1 MSAICITIPKS
12 IKWEDY
18 QKELAAVED
27 ESQEM
32 NYRIPTLPK
41 DVQVGDKCYIC
52 HDGYIK
58 GWMKISFIGK
68 RDGFQCTT
76 TGENWDDGYY
86 VSRTGQFHYLKE
98 PIPMKGFMGY
108 RKIEDIQESKMS
120 NLNHI
125 IRNVLTEIK
134 EFARA
139 GRVTVQSL
147 PEFIQLCQ
155 SIGINDKNVDTAIG
169 EYAFIEVGSSLER
182 CKMDYQYTNGYE
194 DYEGGADFYKRQY
207 YFQHQHKN
215 VLRLEF
221 DDNIKIDDVTKVAL
235 SPAEMKTSA
244 RSFAYKGAV
253 GFNEDMARELK
264 QFVESQLSYGKDV
277 KFIVHCR
284 QGASR
289 SAAIGT
295 YITKKI
301 GDDINS
307 FLGAHHTED
316 NQQFRIGAGRKGEPK
331 RMNSRVLDYVGKE
344 EGWEDGWYKDP
355 IDKYSDAWAG
365 RIRVFGKNGIKSDNA
380 KNTIINSWNKL
391 VQYHGE
397 EKAKELFPD
406 CFDLYQQAASMNED
420 FEHTYHYNDKG
431 KKTQQVDSTEWTQG
445 NNGKAGFFHKLG
457 DSASRFQEYEDGNYA
472 FSIPT
477 KKLMKSGLTVYGM
490 TLISSTDVNQMIKH
504 GDTSK
509 FKNLEEFFAY
519 QAKFAGKAMITICKR
534 NGIEMS
540 NIGYI
545 AYPGSSSSFN
555 EMFCHKYLKPALVE
569 NGAPSSIEI
578 IDKQIIKNYNITV
591 DHELA
596 KALGCDKVDV
606 YNLEMFAQELH
617 DAADVFS
624 IRQKINEE
632 LKHVI
637 NAINKNDVNQY
648 YQYTTLSSKE
658 EKADKSY
665 HTDNGMYITN
675 ADKEA
680 WKKSRAN
687 GVERDVKLKS
697 GHSKKDYKVE
707 ENFYTTAAKLVKNKE
722 LIEQYY
728 TKQHREEA
736 AAAVQQRVAGYGDSK
751 YGQDT
756 ERAYSTKWMDSQVK
770 DNNADV
776 DNLASGANWQIKKF
790 DDVCRHVL
798 NDLFKL
804 DHEFDN
810 VDKSKAIV
818 VFDDNVAGGATLDS
832 ICQTLV
838 TSWGGNEK
846 LVIPITLSFMHISRG
861 VDKQSASKQG
871 ERDKHSDMKIQDRDR
886 LSKGFVDVSSRT
898 GDLSG
903 ETVNAGA
910 NADTVTAAKS
920 DMFGQPKPKNP
931 KPNKVAAPKPPK
943 EKKETTTKYKY
954 NGKTYIVPAAPKG
967 RQYFRNLIRQLNPG
981 IDKNTAIGLTTAILG
996 KAGKNE
1002 SMEYNVTSIVE
1013 NVLKSLTTIQWRH

>member
-86 VSRTGQFHYLKE
+86 VSRTGKFHYLKE

-120 NLNHI
+120 NLKHI

-134 EFARA
+134 EFAKA

-155 SIGINDKNVDTAIG
+155 NIGINDKNVDTAIG

-344 EGWEDGWYKDP
+344 EGWDDGWYKDP

-420 FEHTYHYNDKG
+420 FEHTYVRKANG
-431 KKTQQVDSTEWTQG
+431 EESKKNVEKTVWDSSPNKMPG
-445 NNGKAGFFHKLG
+445 NFHRLG
-457 DSASRFQEYEDGNYA
+457 DSGARFKEFDDGNYA

-477 KKLMKSGLTVYGM
+477 KKLMRSGLTVYGM
-490 TLISSTDVNQMIKH
+490 TLIDSKEVNQMIKH
-504 GDTSK
+504 GWTDK
-509 FKNLEEFFAY
+509 FKNMEAFFEY

-540 NIGYI
+540 DICYI
-545 AYPGSSSSFN
+545 AYPSSSSSFN
-555 EMFCHKYLKPALVE
+555 ETFCHKYLKPTLVE

-578 IDKQIIKNYNITV
+578 LDKQIIKNYNITINQ
-591 DHELA
+591 DLA
-596 KALGCDKVDV
+596 RELGCDKVDV

-617 DAADVFS
+617 DAADVFT
-624 IRQKINEE
+624 IRQTINNE
-632 LKHVI
+632 LKRVI

-648 YQYTTLSSKE
+648 YQYTSLNNRKE
-658 EKADKSY
+658 KEDKSY
-665 HTDNGMYITN
+665 HTDNGMYMTN

-680 WKKSRAN
+680 WKKSRSN
-687 GVERDVKLKS
+687 GVERDVKLKK
-697 GHSKKDYKVE
+697 GNSKKDYSVE
-707 ENFYTTAAKLVKNKE
+707 ENFYATAEKLMKNKA

-728 TKQHREEA
+728 SKQHKAEA
-736 AAAVQQRVAGYGDSK
+736 AAAVQQRVAGYGDID
-751 YGQDT
+751 YGKDD
-756 ERAYSTKWMDSQVK
+756 EKGYSTKWMDKQVA
-770 DNNADV
+770 NSEANV
-776 DNLASGANWQIKKF
+776 DNLASGANWEIKKF
-790 DDVCRHVL
+790 DEVCRHVL
-798 NDLFKL
+798 NDLFRL

-832 ICQTLV
+832 ICETLV
-838 TSWGGNEK
+838 ASWGGNEK
-846 LVIPITLSFMHISRG
+846 LVIPITLSFMHVTES
-861 VDKQSASKQG
+861 VDGIGAKQG
-871 ERDKHSDMKIQDRDR
+871 ARDANSELSISKRNK

-898 GDLSG
+898 GNLTGDTITAGVNTTTDAKKDIFSG
-903 ETVNAGA
+903 T
-910 NADTVTAAKS
+910 D
-920 DMFGQPKPKNP
+920 Q
-931 KPNKVAAPKPPK
+931 
-943 EKKETTTKYKY
+943 KKESAPSTKPYTY
-954 NGKTYIVPAAPKG
+954 NGKKYTIPTSATNPS
-967 RQYFRNLIRQLNPG
+967 YFRNLLRQFNPG
-981 IDKNTAIGLTTAILG
+981 IDKQTVIGITNSVLG
-996 KAGKNE
+996 RDIKMGRPRKTQ
-1002 SMEYNVTSIVE
+1002 VTEIVE
-1013 NVLKSLTTIQWRH
+1013 NVLKSLTTIKWKR